1 MWFRYALERSGGL
14 TPVGA
19 TADVEYSN
27 RVCVCVVTVQLCSPE
42 GSADSGFGAGRDIL
56 GIVVYLAVSCDEGL
70 SK

>member
-19 TADVEYSN
+19 TADV
-27 RVCVCVVTVQLCSPE
+27 VVTVQLCSPE
-42 GSADSGFGAGRDIL
+42 GRADWGCGAGRDIL